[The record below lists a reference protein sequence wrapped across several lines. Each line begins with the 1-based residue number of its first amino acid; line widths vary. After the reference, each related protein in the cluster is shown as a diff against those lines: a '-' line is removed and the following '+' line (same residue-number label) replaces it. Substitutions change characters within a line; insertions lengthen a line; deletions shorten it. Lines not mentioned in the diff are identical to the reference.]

1 MQGYQRKFS
10 KNFALGDQNHAMEI
24 MLYEAW
30 MRTHISFM
38 NLNSNIS
45 NHVHTL
51 TYSSFMSNFKHKLVL
66 NRTQIK
72 INNCFDL
79 TLNSLE
85 FVQVCPP
92 KSNPLWILSKSPN
105 FWTCS
110 AKFRQSQH
118 SNSKIEPSKNHP

>member
-72 INNCFDL
+72 INNCFELD
-79 TLNSLE
+79 
-85 FVQVCPP
+85 
-92 KSNPLWILSKSPN
+92 ILSYIKLTRIRPGLS
-105 FWTCS
+105 T
-110 AKFRQSQH
+110 
-118 SNSKIEPSKNHP
+118 KIKPSLDSFKKP